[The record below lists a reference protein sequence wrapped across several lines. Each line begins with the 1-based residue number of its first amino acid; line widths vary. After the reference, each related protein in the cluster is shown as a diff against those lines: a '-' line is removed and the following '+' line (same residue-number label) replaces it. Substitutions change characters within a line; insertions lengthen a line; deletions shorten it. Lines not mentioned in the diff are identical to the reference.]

1 MFYDDLPRYFPSLFQ
16 RVFGRWS
23 VEVFESLAWLLKL
36 VQFTAVAS
44 WLAIRGA
51 TMKGVVGLAAAEP
64 LLAVGGVGLMVVGQV
79 LNAGIYRAIGHKGV
93 YYGFKLGHTIPWV
106 DGFPFTVVRHP
117 QYVGSV
123 ATVVGGA
130 CLCSGMIASGELWA
144 LTVYWM
150 LLYVLTGI
158 MES

>member
-1 MFYDDLPRYFPSLFQ
+1 M
-16 RVFGRWS
+16 
-23 VEVFESLAWLLKL
+23 FESVAWLLKF
-36 VQFTAVAS
+36 VQFTAVAA

-51 TMKGVVGLAAAEP
+51 TFDGVVELAKAEP
-64 LLAVGGVGLMVVGQV
+64 LLAVGGFGLMVVGQV
-79 LNAGIYRAIGHKGV
+79 LNAGIYKAIGHKGV

-130 CLCSGMIASGELWA
+130 CLCSGMIAPSSLWP
-144 LTVYWM
+144 LTVYWT

>member
-1 MFYDDLPRYFPSLFQ
+1 MEELQISLTPA
-16 RVFGRWS
+16 RVEQKNFG
-23 VEVFESLAWLLKL
+23 LWLRTP
-36 VQFTAVAS
+36 Q
-44 WLAIRGA
+44 
-51 TMKGVVGLAAAEP
+51 
-64 LLAVGGVGLMVVGQV
+64 VGQV

-150 LLYVLTGI
+150 LLYVFTGI

>member
-1 MFYDDLPRYFPSLFQ
+1 MLKVVQFS
-16 RVFGRWS
+16 S
-23 VEVFESLAWLLKL
+23 VAAWLG
-36 VQFTAVAS
+36 
-44 WLAIRGA
+44 IRGA
-51 TMKGVVGLAAAEP
+51 NIGGIARLVMQEP
-64 LLAVGGVGLMVVGQV
+64 LLAVGGVGLVIFGQV

-130 CLCSGMIASGELWA
+130 CLCSGMVAPGELWA
-144 LTVYWM
+144 LTSYWT

-158 MES
+158 MEH